1 MPKNTRKS
9 GTRKNR
15 RTSTPNVFVQS
26 ETPED
31 DGSDDEQ
38 DSAVTSTATTSEPR
52 VRARVQRATTRA
64 SARSQIYT
72 RSLSAEIKKMGVLSG
87 AVAIVLVVLTFTL

>member
-1 MPKNTRKS
+1 M
-9 GTRKNR
+9 
-15 RTSTPNVFVQS
+15 
-26 ETPED
+26 
-31 DGSDDEQ
+31 
-38 DSAVTSTATTSEPR
+38 
-52 VRARVQRATTRA
+52 RA